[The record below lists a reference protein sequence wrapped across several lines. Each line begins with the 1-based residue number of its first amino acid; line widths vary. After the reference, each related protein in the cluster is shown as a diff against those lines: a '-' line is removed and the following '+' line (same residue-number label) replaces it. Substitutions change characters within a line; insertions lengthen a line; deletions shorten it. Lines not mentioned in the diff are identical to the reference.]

1 MLRENTV
8 FAKKIIEYYSERG
21 TACTVVDEHLS
32 LLVTLCEEG
41 ETHEFRCGRRAF
53 AGGHVGRKFYR
64 MLESELAR
72 LKAALAPA
80 AAERQGRQEA
90 CSRHYGAARPY

>member
-8 FAKKIIEYYSERG
+8 FAKKILQYYGERG
-21 TACTVVDEHLS
+21 LACTVVDEHLS

-53 AGGHVGRKFYR
+53 GGGQFGRKFYR
-64 MLESELAR
+64 MLEGELSKLRVAS
-72 LKAALAPA
+72 PP
-80 AAERQGRQEA
+80 ERQEKDADTR
-90 CSRHYGAARPY
+90 RF